1 MIPTRYFTTLLLS
14 LVLLSPLGIDL
25 FLPTL
30 PQIAEGLRTP
40 VNNIQLTIPLF
51 LLVMGIGQLISGPL
65 VDNYGRKPIA
75 LLGLVLYLL
84 GSASAALAINWPL
97 FLMARIIQGMAVCC
111 TAVVAFSGVRD
122 RLEGDDAARAYSFLN
137 GSLNIVPALAPL
149 LGGMLAHSWG
159 WRAPFWFLF
168 IYALVLM
175 IVIYRWLPETRPA
188 TTQRSAIFPVRTYVT
203 IIKQPTFLA
212 FTLAIASALGMV
224 LTYVSLAPIVLMEQ
238 ARLTPFIFSIIF
250 GVNGLWIMVAS
261 AVANR
266 IIQKCGRPFCLMLG
280 ALSMLGAGGI
290 ILIEP
295 YLLAPAILAHWL
307 SYMFP
312 VAVAVAGL
320 AFIMGPATSYA
331 LAPFQQNAGVASALL
346 GFIQMAGGAGASLII
361 LLLPLAP
368 FTALGGMMLLGGMLA
383 GLAWL
388 TSLKIKGVLTSLRS
402 TRSE

>member
-149 LGGMLAHSWG
+149 LGGMLAHSWR

-188 TTQRSAIFPVRTYVT
+188 TTQRSAILPVRTYVT
-203 IIKQPTFLA
+203 IIKQPAFLA